1 MDTPRQV
8 TCNDSQSP
16 CLAWDSHRM
25 NLADDQGLKRS
36 PCNSC
41 MLGELKQFTG
51 LRPTTRIQVPDAD
64 VRRDD
69 CTFCN
74 ATVENAAVT
83 TL

>member
-8 TCNDSQSP
+8 TGNNSQSP

-41 MLGELKQFTG
+41 LLGELKQFTVV
-51 LRPTTRIQVPDAD
+51 RARMRIAATDAD
-64 VRRDD
+64 LRRDD

>member
-16 CLAWDSHRM
+16 FLAWDSHRM

-41 MLGELKQFTG
+41 LLGELKQFIVV
-51 LRPTTRIQVPDAD
+51 RARMRISATDAD
-64 VRRDD
+64 LTRGD

-74 ATVENAAVT
+74 ATVENAAV
-83 TL
+83 